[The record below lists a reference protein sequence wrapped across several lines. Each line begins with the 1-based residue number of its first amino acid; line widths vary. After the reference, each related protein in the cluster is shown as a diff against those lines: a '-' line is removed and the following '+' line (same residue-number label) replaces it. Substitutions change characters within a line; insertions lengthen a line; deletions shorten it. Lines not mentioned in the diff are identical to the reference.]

1 MSSKDLK
8 AAADKKRNSLKSE
21 EKKELEARNKALA
34 REDKRRLEVE
44 CDPTYQV
51 EKQGSSE
58 DLACCPQLFAELIQ
72 EHLLAFAK
80 KNI

>member
-21 EKKELEARNKALA
+21 EKKEMEARNKAL
-34 REDKRRLEVE
+34 RNEDKRRLRVE
-44 CDPTYQV
+44 SDPTYQV
-51 EKQGSSE
+51 DKQGSSE
-58 DLACCPQLFAELIQ
+58 DFACCPQLFEELIQ